1 MSTTNA
7 KTRASNKYNKANT
20 KTYCFRFNRKTDA
33 DIIEKLERQTSKQG
47 YIKSLIRAESRIA
60 EYFIRE
66 ELEL

>member
-1 MSTTNA
+1 MTKA

-33 DIIEKLERQTSKQG
+33 DIIERLEKQTSKQG

-60 EYFIRE
+60 EDFIRE
-66 ELEL
+66 EV